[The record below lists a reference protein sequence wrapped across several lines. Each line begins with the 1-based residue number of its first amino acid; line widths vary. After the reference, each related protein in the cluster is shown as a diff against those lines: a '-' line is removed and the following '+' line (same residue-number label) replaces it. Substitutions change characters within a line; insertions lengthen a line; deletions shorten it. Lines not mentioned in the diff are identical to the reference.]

1 MDGDSAPDPGV
12 SGTAAIVSKAPRHA
26 ERTPVPC
33 AYMLCREQATALVL
47 FDSRVATAW
56 LVDVAGRDTHGL
68 SMCTPHAE
76 RFRAP
81 LGWVVS
87 DERSPPDIAPPAAP
101 ESIVPVPVEPVEDA
115 PPPTPLLA
123 RAFRTTAQ
131 TLI

>member
-1 MDGDSAPDPGV
+1 M
-12 SGTAAIVSKAPRHA
+12 
-26 ERTPVPC
+26 PC

-56 LVDVAGRDTHGL
+56 LVDVAVRDTHGL
-68 SMCTPHAE
+68 PMCTPHAE

-101 ESIVPVPVEPVEDA
+101 ESMVPVPVEPVEDA